1 MPRENKSL
9 PELRFTDFDIDGNV
23 FRAWRD
29 DAGTVVFVRDDTID
43 EFKPNVM
50 LVLSRN
56 DDRKWDDILVNDYGI
71 DLEDVRPKVDNKYQ
85 KLDIEYSG
93 LDVYAQLVDEYE
105 NGADDLDAIISD
117 LIDFRD
123 TASRRAA
130 MARLVAATDEI
141 AMANDTISRTENSI
155 KGLRERRR
163 KLRAKLTA
171 QREKIGREAPKESA
185 AKILRIESQI
195 DAVSEKLARAEKRLE
210 NARHRIEVATEEA
223 NAARELLARTRSVAT
238 DDVPEFTVPA
248 ANRGRVAKQKITETE
263 EPEIDEAD
271 EEVEEAE
278 SEEPEYE
285 DDTDDADDT
294 ESDDVP
300 VQFPVPEHEYKPQPR
315 DEKMADQEEVKPLL
329 DEDPEILDEEI
340 AFKPVEFDDIK
351 PRDVENARPRSPYSD
366 DMPKENAPRTEYRE
380 DVRENAVVDSG
391 TESGATRPLEFS
403 NAENVTE
410 HNDYQNASAS
420 REEPVINTIKT
431 VEEAKPMDVDTTGN
445 TTNAQYD
452 NTNVVRPAPARPA
465 PATNTYAR
473 PLSPIT
479 GATPRPVGESR
490 NRSSLAY
497 YLLLILLIGLSI
509 FTLWLY
515 QKKNGATVPMLNAP
529 ADGIIEDTNS
539 TNDTTPVMPAPDVS
553 NDLPIVETTV
563 EPVAE
568 TTPVAEPDTPVVAD
582 EPINIIFPNE
592 NILRAAEPDVP
603 VVEPEEDVLAR
614 KDAYDVAR
622 EDKPIYV
629 PVPEPRVTNVTAP
642 DVIFDDD
649 IISVPTDPV
658 DYGAA
663 EDYVV
668 DENMYYQNQ
677 DGAYYDENMQYDEQD
692 NQYDA
697 QQYDQYEQYD
707 QTGGFV
713 MGPEREPETTRH
725 LSIHDG
731 GQYSIGYTETTY

>member
-50 LVLSRN
+50 LVLARH
-56 DDRKWDDILVNDYGI
+56 DDRKWDDILVNDYGV
-71 DLEDVRPKVDNKYQ
+71 DLENVRPKVDNKYQ

-93 LDVYAQLVDEYE
+93 LDVYAQLIDEYE
-105 NGADDLDAIISD
+105 NGADDLDSIISD

-141 AMANDTISRTENSI
+141 AMANDTIARTENSI

-163 KLRAKLTA
+163 KLREKLAT

-195 DAVSEKLARAEKRLE
+195 ETVSEKLARAEKRLE

-223 NAARELLARTRSVAT
+223 NAARELLARTREVAT

-278 SEEPEYE
+278 SGEPEYA
-285 DDTDDADDT
+285 DDTD
-294 ESDDVP
+294 ESDDIESDNAS
-300 VQFPVPEHEYKPQPR
+300 VQFPVPEHKHKPQPR
-315 DEKMADQEEVKPLL
+315 DEEMAEQEEVKPLL

-351 PRDVENARPRSPYSD
+351 PRDVENVRPRSPYDTD
-366 DMPKENAPRTEYRE
+366 DAKEETASQEEYRE
-380 DVRENAVVDSG
+380 SVRMDAQGDS
-391 TESGATRPLEFS
+391 SAARPLDFS
-403 NAENVTE
+403 NAEHVTE
-410 HNDYQNASAS
+410 HDSYQDAPTP

-431 VEEAKPMDVDTTGN
+431 VEEPRPMDVDTTGN
-445 TTNAQYD
+445 TTNAQYE
-452 NTNVVRPAPARPA
+452 NTNVVRPAPTRPEV
-465 PATNTYAR
+465 ATNTYVR
-473 PLSPIT
+473 PLSPISGT
-479 GATPRPVGESR
+479 APVRPVGESR
-490 NRSSLAY
+490 NRSSFAY

-529 ADGIIEDTNS
+529 AAGIIEE
-539 TNDTTPVMPAPDVS
+539 APKEDVA
-553 NDLPIVETTV
+553 PIVEKQNTSSDLPVV
-563 EPVAE
+563 EPIPE
-568 TTPVAEPDTPVVAD
+568 PVPEPAPEPDVPVVAD
-582 EPINIIFPNE
+582 EPINVIFPNE
-592 NILRAAEPDVP
+592 NVLRAAEPDTP
-603 VVEPEEDVLAR
+603 VVESEEDVLGR

-622 EDKPIYV
+622 DKPIYV

-658 DYGAA
+658 DYGAP
-663 EDYVV
+663 ENYVV

-677 DGAYYDENMQYDEQD
+677 DGAYYDENVQYDEQY
-692 NQYDA
+692 NQYN
-697 QQYDQYEQYD
+697 QYVDE
-707 QTGGFV
+707 TGGFV
-713 MGPEREPETTRH
+713 AEPEREPETTRH

>member
-50 LVLSRN
+50 LVLSRH
-56 DDRKWDDILVNDYGI
+56 DDRKWDDILVNDYGV
-71 DLEDVRPKVDNKYQ
+71 DLENVRPKVDNKYQ

-93 LDVYAQLVDEYE
+93 LDVYAQLIDEYE
-105 NGADDLDAIISD
+105 NGADDLDSIISD

-141 AMANDTISRTENSI
+141 AMANDTIARTENSI

-163 KLRAKLTA
+163 KLREKLAA

-185 AKILRIESQI
+185 SKILRIEAQI
-195 DAVSEKLARAEKRLE
+195 ETVSEKLARAEKRLE
-210 NARHRIEVATEEA
+210 NAQRRIEVATEEA
-223 NAARELLARTRSVAT
+223 NAARELLARTREVAT

-248 ANRGRVAKQKITETE
+248 ANRGRVAKQKITEIQE
-263 EPEIDEAD
+263 SEIDDADDAYNADDSD
-271 EEVEEAE
+271 EEIDDAEDAE
-278 SEEPEYE
+278 SEK
-285 DDTDDADDT
+285 ADDT
-294 ESDDVP
+294 ESDDAP
-300 VQFPVPEHEYKPQPR
+300 VQFPVPEHKYKPQPR
-315 DEKMADQEEVKPLL
+315 DEEMAEQEEVKPLL

-340 AFKPVEFDDIK
+340 AFKPVGFDDIK
-351 PRDVENARPRSPYSD
+351 PRDVENVRPRSPYDTD
-366 DMPKENAPRTEYRE
+366 DAKKETVSQEEYRE
-380 DVRENAVVDSG
+380 SVRMDTESDSG
-391 TESGATRPLEFS
+391 TARPLDFS
-403 NAENVTE
+403 NVENVTE
-410 HNDYQNASAS
+410 HDSYQDAPTP

-431 VEEAKPMDVDTTGN
+431 VEEPRPMDVDTTGN
-445 TTNAQYD
+445 TTNAQYE
-452 NTNVVRPAPARPA
+452 NTNVVRPAPTRPEV
-465 PATNTYAR
+465 ATNTYVR
-473 PLSPIT
+473 PLSPIS
-479 GATPRPVGESR
+479 GNAPVRPVGESR
-490 NRSSLAY
+490 NRSSFAY

-529 ADGIIEDTNS
+529 AAGIIEE
-539 TNDTTPVMPAPDVS
+539 APKEDVA
-553 NDLPIVETTV
+553 PIVEKQNTPSDLPVV
-563 EPVAE
+563 EPIPESVPEPAPE
-568 TTPVAEPDTPVVAD
+568 PEPDVPVVAD
-582 EPINIIFPNE
+582 EPINIVFPNE
-592 NILRAAEPDVP
+592 NVLRAAEPDTP
-603 VVEPEEDVLAR
+603 VVEPEEDVLGR

-622 EDKPIYV
+622 DKPIYV

-658 DYGAA
+658 DYGAS
-663 EDYVV
+663 ENYVV

-677 DGAYYDENMQYDEQD
+677 DGAYYDENAQYDEQY
-692 NQYDA
+692 N
-697 QQYDQYEQYD
+697 QYDQYVDE
-707 QTGGFV
+707 TGGFV
-713 MGPEREPETTRH
+713 SEPEREPETTRH